1 MDTLKQQ
8 IVEEIDG
15 DVSFADLFIE
25 SAKQGAAEK
34 GGYIPQRI
42 IDEFYLEVEQHR
54 KNRKRRLEL

>member
-8 IVEEIDG
+8 TIEEIDG

-42 IDEFYLEVEQHR
+42 IDEFYQEVEQHR
-54 KNRKRRLEL
+54 KRFIRRREL